1 MFLSDISIRRP
12 VFATMMMVTLVV
24 LGIVA
29 YKRLSLDEYPD
40 VTYPVIIVQTSY
52 PGTSPEVMERQI
64 SRPIEQAVNTVQ
76 GIYEVSST
84 SLEGISIV
92 RLQFNLG
99 VDVAVAQQD
108 VQAKVARIRRTGAPY
123 EYILIEGSGGLLVP
137 LGAGFDV
144 RDLIAARGRYRGVRA
159 PGWGLTLAAVRYAP
173 GTLPPERGAG

>member
-99 VDVAVAQQD
+99 ADVKGAQQD
-108 VQAKVARIRRTGAPY
+108 VQAKVSGIRRQ
-123 EYILIEGSGGLLVP
+123 
-137 LGAGFDV
+137 
-144 RDLIAARGRYRGVRA
+144 
-159 PGWGLTLAAVRYAP
+159 
-173 GTLPPERGAG
+173 LPPDVD